1 MAFPAR
7 KIASGLIDGEIV
19 FGTREL
25 NCGDEPEETA
35 LCLFERGLAGED
47 LSLSNINGTT
57 SLRVSLLNQI
67 AFHLC
72 PFSGNFIT

>member
-1 MAFPAR
+1 MAFPAG

-25 NCGDEPEETA
+25 NRGDEPEGTD

-57 SLRVSLLNQI
+57 SLWVSLLNQI
-67 AFHLC
+67 TLHF
-72 PFSGNFIT
+72 